1 MFGGLINL
9 PFVAPLEAWLEPI
22 VALGPVGVPEH
33 PSTALEIVLLVV
45 SGLVAIVGIYLAY
58 RMYVRQSGWNDL
70 LRERLS
76 GFYKLAANGY
86 YFDAAYDEIRKGLW
100 VTARFFADTVDL
112 RGIDGAVNGVA
123 RSVGWV
129 GERTRR
135 LQTGLVG
142 TYALTLFVGLVIVL
156 GYFLITAMVK

>member
-1 MFGGLINL
+1 
-9 PFVAPLEAWLEPI
+9 
-22 VALGPVGVPEH
+22 
-33 PSTALEIVLLVV
+33 
-45 SGLVAIVGIYLAY
+45 
-58 RMYVRQSGWNDL
+58 MYVRQSGWNDL

-76 GFYKLAANGY
+76 VFYKLAANGY

-100 VTARFFADTVDL
+100 VTARFFADAVDQT
-112 RGIDGAVNGVA
+112 GIDGVVNGVG

-142 TYALTLFVGLVIVL
+142 TYALTLFVGLVILL
-156 GYFLITAMVK
+156 GYFLITALVK